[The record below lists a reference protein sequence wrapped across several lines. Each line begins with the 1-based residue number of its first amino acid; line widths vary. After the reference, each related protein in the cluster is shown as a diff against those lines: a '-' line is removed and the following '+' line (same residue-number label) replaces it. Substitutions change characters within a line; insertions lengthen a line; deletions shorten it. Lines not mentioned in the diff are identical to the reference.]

1 MSFVSLRGQSEEI
14 MFLQI
19 QPFIDRALGLGLE
32 NEDITIAQMSL
43 RAFVVFVLAIIM
55 IRIGNKRFM
64 GKSAALDVLLG
75 IVFGSMVSRAITGN
89 APFTP
94 TLIASFVLVLL
105 HWLSSA
111 IAFRSQWFGT
121 LVKGHDSALVRDGE
135 IQWDAMKK
143 THVTEHDLQESL
155 RTNGHPPDVS
165 KVAEARLERNGDI
178 SVIMKE

>member
-1 MSFVSLRGQSEEI
+1 

-43 RAFVVFVLAIIM
+43 RALVVFVLAIAM

-94 TLIASFVLVLL
+94 TLISSLVLVLL
-105 HWLSSA
+105 HWVLSA
-111 IAFRSQWFGT
+111 IAFRWQWFGT

-135 IQWDAMKK
+135 IQWEAMRKG
-143 THVTEHDLQESL
+143 HVTEHDLQESL
-155 RTNGHPPDVS
+155 RTSGHAPDVR

-178 SVIMKE
+178 SVIMRESD